1 MSTSK
6 LVVPLGKA
14 VTKAADSLGTFQ
26 INVNKVLWGSS
37 NTQPKQTVSYNT
49 VSGSLDYTSVQTTPT
64 KPSGNLL
71 SSGLFNALDV
81 LNSVDLCNVLA
92 YLTDMIPSQ
101 KQDKSKRAKQPT
113 AAQSALYALQDEAE
127 LVQGYIDKF
136 LAYPNVFIESYL
148 GGPVNGN
155 PPTAPNALTSPGA
168 QPTSFSGSSTGVT
181 VANPQQAAA
190 QSNAPVQGGTQVTAY
205 NVYFLMKEIQNTFS
219 FNSTSSIFTA
229 QDKTLLTTV
238 PGLGANL
245 NIIDDFLG
253 TINKYSD
260 YRQIAPT
267 EVQNIVNKLNI
278 IRSVCVVIQNS
289 NFKSALALVGNF
301 LSTDIRAQIQKLSDF
316 LNPAG
321 IVKELKGINDALR
334 SFIKIAQQVQ
344 GILNLGQ
351 FLIKLALVFNKIF
364 IFIQE
369 LFKSNPQPLFS
380 SLAGLQTR
388 LQNASDKARD
398 ETDGVVVLLNT
409 VNSLLEV
416 VVLFIRYI
424 LSNTNELLRRLDILL
439 AQLEGCA
446 AVQNSDIITQLQQT
460 RSDLIDLQTQ
470 FATYIIQYDSKTSS
484 TNTMFGKYDIR
495 VVDEEITDTAIQNK
509 RRRGIA
515 LNTDGQIVTQSDLTF
530 ATNTSVI
537 IAEVQQK
544 LIALHLVS
552 SEMNQINTLDTST
565 LAASINYLD
574 SNDVL
579 EADLNIEASALSSA
593 STIQSM
599 NISSFI
605 NTLPGG
611 SAFMQKSKAVTSAY
625 DTEAK
630 RQVNTQ
636 KTALSGS
643 IK

>member
-1 MSTSK
+1 M
-6 LVVPLGKA
+6 
-14 VTKAADSLGTFQ
+14 
-26 INVNKVLWGSS
+26 
-37 NTQPKQTVSYNT
+37 
-49 VSGSLDYTSVQTTPT
+49 
-64 KPSGNLL
+64 L
-71 SSGLFNALDV
+71 SSGV
-81 LNSVDLCNVLA
+81 L
-92 YLTDMIPSQ
+92 IPLL
-101 KQDKSKRAKQPT
+101 K
-113 AAQSALYALQDEAE
+113 
-127 LVQGYIDKF
+127 I
-136 LAYPNVFIESYL
+136 ISY
-148 GGPVNGN
+148 
-155 PPTAPNALTSPGA
+155 
-168 QPTSFSGSSTGVT
+168 
-181 VANPQQAAA
+181 
-190 QSNAPVQGGTQVTAY
+190 
-205 NVYFLMKEIQNTFS
+205 
-219 FNSTSSIFTA
+219 
-229 QDKTLLTTV
+229 
-238 PGLGANL
+238 
-245 NIIDDFLG
+245 
-253 TINKYSD
+253 
-260 YRQIAPT
+260 R
-267 EVQNIVNKLNI
+267 
-278 IRSVCVVIQNS
+278 
-289 NFKSALALVGNF
+289 
-301 LSTDIRAQIQKLSDF
+301 
-316 LNPAG
+316 
-321 IVKELKGINDALR
+321 
-334 SFIKIAQQVQ
+334 
-344 GILNLGQ
+344 
-351 FLIKLALVFNKIF
+351 
-364 IFIQE
+364 
-369 LFKSNPQPLFS
+369 
-380 SLAGLQTR
+380 
-388 LQNASDKARD
+388 
-398 ETDGVVVLLNT
+398 
-409 VNSLLEV
+409 NSLS
-416 VVLFIRYI
+416 